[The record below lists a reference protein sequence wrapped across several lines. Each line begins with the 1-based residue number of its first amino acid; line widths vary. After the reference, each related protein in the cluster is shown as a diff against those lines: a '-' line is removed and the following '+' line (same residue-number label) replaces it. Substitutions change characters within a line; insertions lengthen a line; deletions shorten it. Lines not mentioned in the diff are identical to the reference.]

1 MNDLNKEKVA
11 YETVS
16 RATLLREKGLTLR
29 DQEKKSVAQTAL
41 ASCAGAKRVNP
52 KNIDQK

>member
-1 MNDLNKEKVA
+1 MNHLNKEKVA